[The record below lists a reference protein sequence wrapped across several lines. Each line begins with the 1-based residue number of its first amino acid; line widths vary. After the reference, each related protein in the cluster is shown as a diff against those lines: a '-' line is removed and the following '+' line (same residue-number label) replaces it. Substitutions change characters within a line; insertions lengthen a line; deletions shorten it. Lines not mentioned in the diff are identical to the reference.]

1 MKSTRTRLNVEDIP
15 GTAHVPAGGNVLLS
29 AEYEALSESASE
41 GDIVATAV
49 FTENMTGRQLTNETT
64 LTAVKVEL
72 EADVTISEEARNR
85 HIFGVA
91 ETVACRMTPSGVS
104 GLSFNAT
111 KGTYS
116 SASGKWTCPVVTNQV
131 SGGLSVARSTETI
144 YDFETTTTPPT
155 GIVAEHGVGYDFSVP
170 PGTAGGAGMQLEL
183 HVLPKTVSFSSLSL
197 VEVPTTTEGPTGYFT
212 NIEFSA
218 VWYHTTARGAGVW
231 RSINR
236 IENYWF
242 PDDAMMGDAF
252 PSRQILE
259 WAGGTIVWD
268 IPIAWDLLAIDD
280 ADKTYDKRI
289 PVLYKQRFDFN
300 ASGTLRVTKH
310 GYWEERDPD
319 DTKRASEGIS
329 TWIEPIIAPPQ

>member
-1 MKSTRTRLNVEDIP
+1 MMETFQKILQSACADGTFTIRKFGFGATRDTSNRV
-15 GTAHVPAGGNVLLS
+15 TW
-29 AEYEALSESASE
+29 
-41 GDIVATAV
+41 
-49 FTENMTGRQLTNETT
+49 GR
-64 LTAVKVEL
+64 VEL

-85 HIFGVA
+85 HVFGVA
-91 ETVACRMTPSGVS
+91 ETVVCRMMPNGVS

-116 SASGKWTCPVVTNQV
+116 SASGKWTCPIVTNQV
-131 SGGLSVARSTETI
+131 SGGLSVTRSTETI
-144 YDFETTTTPPT
+144 YDFATTTTPPT

-183 HVLPKTVSFSSLSL
+183 HVLPKTVSFSNLSL
-197 VEVPTTTEGPTGYFT
+197 AEVPTTTEGPTGYFT
-212 NIEFSA
+212 NVEFSA
-218 VWYHTTARGAGVW
+218 VWYHTPEMSAGEW
-231 RSINR
+231 RQMKGESLWI
-236 IENYWF
+236 
-242 PDDAMMGDAF
+242 DDEAMMGDAF

-259 WAGGTIVWD
+259 WDGGTIVWD

-329 TWIEPIIAPPQ
+329 TWIKPFIAPPQ